1 MFGDQTCSGRF
12 SQSTV
17 SGFLNQQ
24 SAILTWRFVIII
36 ADVDQQMTLL
46 DPSETP
52 HLSWKTSPLE
62 MEYQWKEMR
71 VITDTPSATSV
82 ATSVS
87 TTATATATA
96 TATTTYQYFQNHP
109 RLIDVLL
116 VIS

>member
-1 MFGDQTCSGRF
+1 MTKLVLVGS
-12 SQSTV
+12 
-17 SGFLNQQ
+17 LNQQ

-52 HLSWKTSPLE
+52 RLSWKTSPLE

-71 VITDTPSATSV
+71 VITDTLLATYV
-82 ATSVS
+82 TTSVS

-96 TATTTYQYFQNHP
+96 TATYRYP
-109 RLIDVLL
+109 RLIDVLQGGQPQMAKSIKL
-116 VIS
+116 L